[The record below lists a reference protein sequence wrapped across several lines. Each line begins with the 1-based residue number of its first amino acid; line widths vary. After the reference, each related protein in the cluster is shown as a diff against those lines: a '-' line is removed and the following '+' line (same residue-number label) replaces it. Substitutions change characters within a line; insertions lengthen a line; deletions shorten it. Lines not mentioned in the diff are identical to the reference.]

1 MLENQEK
8 TMETAMCDSMDEM
21 DATMKNVGITPEKIS
36 EMIVEEEQ
44 NSSDEPKTKEQMFM
58 DYLSDEINHLE
69 DNYAANVYKLGQA
82 DLKDD
87 EISEQLS
94 IKRECKMLKM
104 KMDLMSEIM
113 SEFESL
119 FMAA

>member
-8 TMETAMCDSMDEM
+8 TMETSMCDSMNEM
-21 DATMKNVGITPEKIS
+21 DATLKNVGITPEKIS
-36 EMIVEEEQ
+36 EMIVDEEQ
-44 NSSDEPKTKEQMFM
+44 NTNDEPKTKEQQFM

-69 DNYAANVYKLGQA
+69 DDYATNVYKLGQA

-104 KMDLMSEIM
+104 KMDLMTEIM

>member
-8 TMETAMCDSMDEM
+8 TMESGMCDTMDEM
-21 DATMKNVGITPEKIS
+21 NATTKNSGLTPEKIS
-36 EMIVEEEQ
+36 EMIVDEEQ
-44 NSSDEPKTKEQMFM
+44 NTSEEPKTKEQQFM
-58 DYLSDEINHLE
+58 DYLSEEITHLE
-69 DNYAANVYKLGQA
+69 DDYATNVYKLGQA

>member
-21 DATMKNVGITPEKIS
+21 DATMKNVGITPEQIS
-36 EMIVEEEQ
+36 EMRVDEEQ
-44 NSSDEPKTKEQMFM
+44 NSSDEQKTKEQKFM

-104 KMDLMSEIM
+104 KMDLMTDIM
-113 SEFESL
+113 TEFESL

>member
-8 TMETAMCDSMDEM
+8 TMETSMCDSMNEM

-36 EMIVEEEQ
+36 EMIVDEEQ
-44 NSSDEPKTKEQMFM
+44 NTNDEPKTKEQQFM

-69 DNYAANVYKLGQA
+69 DDYATNVYKLGQA

-104 KMDLMSEIM
+104 KMDLMTDIM
-113 SEFESL
+113 NEFESL

>member
-8 TMETAMCDSMDEM
+8 TMETSMCDSMNEM

-36 EMIVEEEQ
+36 EMIVDEEQ
-44 NSSDEPKTKEQMFM
+44 NTNDEPKTKEQQFM

-104 KMDLMSEIM
+104 KMDLMTDIM
-113 SEFESL
+113 NEFESL

>member
-8 TMETAMCDSMDEM
+8 TMETSMCDSMNEM
-21 DATMKNVGITPEKIS
+21 DATLKNVGITPEKIS
-36 EMIVEEEQ
+36 EMIVDEEQ
-44 NSSDEPKTKEQMFM
+44 NTNDEPKTKEQQFM

-69 DNYAANVYKLGQA
+69 DDYATNVYKLGQA

-104 KMDLMSEIM
+104 KMDLMTDIM
-113 SEFESL
+113 NEFESL

>member
-8 TMETAMCDSMDEM
+8 TMETSMCDSMNEM

-36 EMIVEEEQ
+36 EMIVDEEQ
-44 NSSDEPKTKEQMFM
+44 NTNDEPKTKEQQFM

-69 DNYAANVYKLGQA
+69 DDYATNVYKLGQA

-104 KMDLMSEIM
+104 KIDLMTDIM
-113 SEFESL
+113 SEFENL

>member
-8 TMETAMCDSMDEM
+8 TMETSMYDSMNEM

-36 EMIVEEEQ
+36 EMIVDEEQ
-44 NSSDEPKTKEQMFM
+44 NTNDEPKTKEQQFM

-69 DNYAANVYKLGQA
+69 DDYATNVYKLGQA

-104 KMDLMSEIM
+104 KMDLMTDIM
-113 SEFESL
+113 NEFESL

>member
-8 TMETAMCDSMDEM
+8 TMETSMCDSMNEM

-36 EMIVEEEQ
+36 EMIVDEEQ
-44 NSSDEPKTKEQMFM
+44 NTNDKPKTKEQQFM

-69 DNYAANVYKLGQA
+69 DDYATNVYKLGQA

-104 KMDLMSEIM
+104 KMDLMTDIM
-113 SEFESL
+113 NEFESL

>member
-8 TMETAMCDSMDEM
+8 EMETVMCDTMDEM
-21 DATMKNVGITPEKIS
+21 NATKKDAGITPEMIS
-36 EMIVEEEQ
+36 EMIVDEEQ
-44 NSSDEPKTKEQMFM
+44 NTSDEPKSKEQMFM

-69 DNYAANVYKLGQA
+69 DNYAANVFKLGQA

-104 KMDLMSEIM
+104 KMDLMTEIM

>member
-8 TMETAMCDSMDEM
+8 TMETSMCDSMNEM

-36 EMIVEEEQ
+36 EMIVDEEQ
-44 NSSDEPKTKEQMFM
+44 NTNEEPKTKEQQFM

-69 DNYAANVYKLGQA
+69 DDYATNVYKLGQA

-104 KMDLMSEIM
+104 KMDLMTDIM
-113 SEFESL
+113 NEFESL

>member
-8 TMETAMCDSMDEM
+8 TMETSMCDSMNEM

-36 EMIVEEEQ
+36 EMIVDEEQ
-44 NSSDEPKTKEQMFM
+44 NTNDEPKTKEQQFM

-69 DNYAANVYKLGQA
+69 DDYATNVYKLGQA

-104 KMDLMSEIM
+104 KMDLMTDIM
-113 SEFESL
+113 NESESL

>member
-8 TMETAMCDSMDEM
+8 TMETSMCDSMNEM

-36 EMIVEEEQ
+36 EMIVDEEQ
-44 NSSDEPKTKEQMFM
+44 NTNDEPKTKEQQFM

-69 DNYAANVYKLGQA
+69 DNYAANVFKLGQA

-104 KMDLMSEIM
+104 KMDLMTDIM
-113 SEFESL
+113 NEFESL

>member
-1 MLENQEK
+1 MR
-8 TMETAMCDSMDEM
+8 
-21 DATMKNVGITPEKIS
+21 G
-36 EMIVEEEQ
+36 
-44 NSSDEPKTKEQMFM
+44 
-58 DYLSDEINHLE
+58 
-69 DNYAANVYKLGQA
+69 NVYKLGQA

-104 KMDLMSEIM
+104 KMDLMTDIM
-113 SEFESL
+113 NEFESL

>member
-8 TMETAMCDSMDEM
+8 TMETSMCDSMNEM

-36 EMIVEEEQ
+36 EMIVDEEQ
-44 NSSDEPKTKEQMFM
+44 NTNDEPKTKEQQFM

-69 DNYAANVYKLGQA
+69 DDYATNVYKLGQA

-104 KMDLMSEIM
+104 KMDLMTDIM
-113 SEFESL
+113 NEFESL
-119 FMAA
+119 FLAA

>member
-8 TMETAMCDSMDEM
+8 EMETVMCDTMDEM
-21 DATMKNVGITPEKIS
+21 NATKKDAGITPEMIS
-36 EMIVEEEQ
+36 EMIVNEEQ
-44 NSSDEPKTKEQMFM
+44 NTSDEPKSKEQMFM

-69 DNYAANVYKLGQA
+69 DNYAANVFKLGQA

-104 KMDLMSEIM
+104 KMDLMTDIM
-113 SEFESL
+113 NEFESL

>member
-8 TMETAMCDSMDEM
+8 EMVTVMCDTMDEM
-21 DATMKNVGITPEKIS
+21 NATKKDAGITPEMIS
-36 EMIVEEEQ
+36 EMIVDEEQ
-44 NSSDEPKTKEQMFM
+44 NTSDEPKSKEQMFM

-69 DNYAANVYKLGQA
+69 DNYAANVFKLGQA

-104 KMDLMSEIM
+104 KMDLMTEIM

>member
-8 TMETAMCDSMDEM
+8 TMETSMCDSMNQM

-36 EMIVEEEQ
+36 EMIVDEEQ
-44 NSSDEPKTKEQMFM
+44 NTNDEPKTKEQQFM

-69 DNYAANVYKLGQA
+69 DDYATNVYKLGQA

-104 KMDLMSEIM
+104 KMDLMTDIM
-113 SEFESL
+113 NEFESL

>member
-8 TMETAMCDSMDEM
+8 TMETSMCDSMNEM

-36 EMIVEEEQ
+36 EMIVDEEQ
-44 NSSDEPKTKEQMFM
+44 NTNDEPKTKEQQFM

-69 DNYAANVYKLGQA
+69 DDYATNVSKLGQA

-104 KMDLMSEIM
+104 KMDLMTDIM
-113 SEFESL
+113 NEFESL

>member
-104 KMDLMSEIM
+104 KMDLMTDIM
-113 SEFESL
+113 TEFESL

>member
-1 MLENQEK
+1 MLENQDK
-8 TMETAMCDSMDEM
+8 TTESAMCNTMDEM

-36 EMIVEEEQ
+36 EMIVDEEQ
-44 NSSDEPKTKEQMFM
+44 NTNDEPKTKEQQFM

-69 DNYAANVYKLGQA
+69 DDYATNVYKLGQA

-104 KMDLMSEIM
+104 KMDLMTDIM
-113 SEFESL
+113 NEFESL

>member
-8 TMETAMCDSMDEM
+8 TMETSMCDSMNEM

-36 EMIVEEEQ
+36 EMIVDKEQ
-44 NSSDEPKTKEQMFM
+44 NTNDEPKTKEQQFM

-69 DNYAANVYKLGQA
+69 DDYATNVYKLGQA

-104 KMDLMSEIM
+104 KMDLMTDIM
-113 SEFESL
+113 NEFESL

>member
-1 MLENQEK
+1 
-8 TMETAMCDSMDEM
+8 MDEM
-21 DATMKNVGITPEKIS
+21 DATMKNTGLTPEKIS
-36 EMIVEEEQ
+36 EMIVDEEQ
-44 NSSDEPKTKEQMFM
+44 NTTEEPKSKEQMFM

-69 DNYAANVYKLGQA
+69 DNYAANVFKLGQA

-104 KMDLMSEIM
+104 KMDLMTDIM
-113 SEFESL
+113 NEFESL

>member
-8 TMETAMCDSMDEM
+8 TMETSMCDSMNEM

-36 EMIVEEEQ
+36 EMIVDEEQ
-44 NSSDEPKTKEQMFM
+44 NTNDEQKTKEQQFM

-69 DNYAANVYKLGQA
+69 DDYATNVYKLGQA

-104 KMDLMSEIM
+104 KMDLMTDIM
-113 SEFESL
+113 NEFESL